1 MHQFHSAKSTQRSFA
16 STILNPRSY
25 PRLGRFHLPSLQ
37 LGIDPSME
45 TYAYSVHALWH
56 RGPANR
62 TCIEPMNEEV
72 SGKSAGAGR
81 QERYDRCWRLAHRG
95 LSLLKAGRK
104 GEDVRGNGRCG
115 ERRTKALLEVYR
127 VSEDPGRKLKGIEWA
142 RQRKRRRK
150 HGTFSAVPSSRRSK
164 EQDAA
169 MIAALLSDVV

>member
-1 MHQFHSAKSTQRSFA
+1 LGLISLRPCSLVSRDTCS
-16 STILNPRSY
+16 PRN
-25 PRLGRFHLPSLQ
+25 GRANQS
-37 LGIDPSME
+37 IDLCSRVASME

-104 GEDVRGNGRCG
+104 GEDMRGNGRCG